1 MWLTSGPLRQMYDCH
16 VIGAGPAGITLAL
29 KLAKANKRVLLFE
42 SGTAIDAR
50 VDMPNAIN
58 YGHLQDGWWDRHSI
72 RALGGTS
79 KVWTG
84 WCATLREQDFDNP
97 ATRVRWPI
105 TRRELAPYYR
115 RAAEVLDRDVSI
127 VDVETPLVPG
137 FIYRPFSRAEGEPTR
152 FGLKYLDVLEKSS
165 TIHVKLA
172 SSVVGLDAD
181 TSRSAV
187 QTLTYFHHA
196 SGTTHQLAI
205 DPAQPVVLAGGG
217 ISNAQLLLQ
226 PRSDG
231 AVPVGNESDQVGK
244 FLMEHPHFY
253 GVAELVFDED
263 LGRQLT
269 PAAFGRLTHAVVP
282 DDVLTMRHG
291 LLGCCVVCNNQTTVH
306 PMVEY
311 LSRKYGK
318 LFYHCV
324 STVMSEMLPSASNR
338 VFLTGE
344 RDAAGFQRPGVRCV
358 FDAEDFLNVET
369 TLRFLGESLIE
380 SRKGR
385 VRIHN
390 DRLYQRP
397 TGGGHIMGTTRMG
410 TSRSTSVVDRDC
422 RVHGYR
428 NLFVAGSSVFPT
440 GGYANPTLTIVALS
454 LRLADTLA
462 TAR

>member
-1 MWLTSGPLRQMYDCH
+1 MLPGGW
-16 VIGAGPAGITLAL
+16 VTLQD
-29 KLAKANKRVLLFE
+29 VYHC
-42 SGTAIDAR
+42 AIDKDLFARKIKQAQTFAADLAETRAVLARSDYLAHRTDLKGLGFEAHPANRDDVIAR
-50 VDMPNAIN
+50 VDQQVIAFLTTNNIKHRIERTESEAAKE
-58 YGHLQDGWWDRHSI
+58 I
-72 RALGGTS
+72 R
-79 KVWTG
+79 
-84 WCATLREQDFDNP
+84 LR
-97 ATRVRWPI
+97 
-105 TRRELAPYYR
+105 
-115 RAAEVLDRDVSI
+115 
-127 VDVETPLVPG
+127 VE
-137 FIYRPFSRAEGEPTR
+137 A
-152 FGLKYLDVLEKSS
+152 
-165 TIHVKLA
+165 
-172 SSVVGLDAD
+172 
-181 TSRSAV
+181 
-187 QTLTYFHHA
+187 
-196 SGTTHQLAI
+196 
-205 DPAQPVVLAGGG
+205 
-217 ISNAQLLLQ
+217 
-226 PRSDG
+226 
-231 AVPVGNESDQVGK
+231 
-244 FLMEHPHFY
+244 
-253 GVAELVFDED
+253 VAELVFDED

-318 LFYHCV
+318 PFYHCV